1 MWATYPKMQEALD
14 LIEAWGFKYKS
25 IAFQWIKQNRSGNGY
40 FFGLGRWTRG
50 NTEPC
55 LIAIKGKPKRIS
67 AGVGQLVFSPLRR
80 HSQKPAEVRDKI
92 VELMG
97 DLPRIELFAREA
109 ARDGTCGATKH
120 RRPKSR
126 TRQPTASS
134 WPERRK
140 HMNQTTK
147 ETRRRSYDAVL
158 PKRAARCRLILETLG
173 NRELTASE
181 ITEELVAAGRIP
193 YFNRNYVAPRLTE
206 LKEIGILTTVGRR
219 KATRSDATEAV
230 WARAEPSGP
239 TGQTAAAYTDSP
251 TEAEQMTLGSA
262 T

>member
-1 MWATYPKMQEALD
+1 
-14 LIEAWGFKYKS
+14 
-25 IAFQWIKQNRSGNGY
+25 
-40 FFGLGRWTRG
+40 
-50 NTEPC
+50 
-55 LIAIKGKPKRIS
+55 
-67 AGVGQLVFSPLRR
+67 
-80 HSQKPAEVRDKI
+80 
-92 VELMG
+92 
-97 DLPRIELFAREA
+97 
-109 ARDGTCGATKH
+109 
-120 RRPKSR
+120 
-126 TRQPTASS
+126 
-134 WPERRK
+134 
-140 HMNQTTK
+140 MNQTTK

-239 TGQTAAAYTDSP
+239 TGQTAAAYADNP
-251 TEAEQMTLGSA
+251 TEAEQMTLSDRPPERRASMERLTHERVNGIKTGYWSAATKEVLVQKLAAYENTGYEPDEIRAAIEQAAKNSETKTATIMAECIAGAMKDTLEKYGTAGSGKKGE
-262 T
+262 TP

>member
-1 MWATYPKMQEALD
+1 
-14 LIEAWGFKYKS
+14 
-25 IAFQWIKQNRSGNGY
+25 
-40 FFGLGRWTRG
+40 
-50 NTEPC
+50 
-55 LIAIKGKPKRIS
+55 
-67 AGVGQLVFSPLRR
+67 
-80 HSQKPAEVRDKI
+80 
-92 VELMG
+92 
-97 DLPRIELFAREA
+97 
-109 ARDGTCGATKH
+109 
-120 RRPKSR
+120 
-126 TRQPTASS
+126 
-134 WPERRK
+134 
-140 HMNQTTK
+140 MNQTTK

-239 TGQTAAAYTDSP
+239 TGQTAAAYADNP
-251 TEAEQMTLGSA
+251 TEAEQMTASRRATGAQPPRRCSSRSSPPMRTRAMSPTRSA
-262 T
+262 QPLNRLPRAAKPKPRQSWPSVLRAP

>member
-1 MWATYPKMQEALD
+1 
-14 LIEAWGFKYKS
+14 
-25 IAFQWIKQNRSGNGY
+25 
-40 FFGLGRWTRG
+40 
-50 NTEPC
+50 
-55 LIAIKGKPKRIS
+55 
-67 AGVGQLVFSPLRR
+67 
-80 HSQKPAEVRDKI
+80 
-92 VELMG
+92 
-97 DLPRIELFAREA
+97 
-109 ARDGTCGATKH
+109 
-120 RRPKSR
+120 
-126 TRQPTASS
+126 
-134 WPERRK
+134 
-140 HMNQTTK
+140 MNQTTK

-239 TGQTAAAYTDSP
+239 TGQTAAAYADNP

-262 T
+262 TREEGQHGTSDPRESQRHQDGLLERSHQGGARPEARRL

>member
-1 MWATYPKMQEALD
+1 
-14 LIEAWGFKYKS
+14 
-25 IAFQWIKQNRSGNGY
+25 
-40 FFGLGRWTRG
+40 
-50 NTEPC
+50 
-55 LIAIKGKPKRIS
+55 
-67 AGVGQLVFSPLRR
+67 
-80 HSQKPAEVRDKI
+80 
-92 VELMG
+92 
-97 DLPRIELFAREA
+97 
-109 ARDGTCGATKH
+109 
-120 RRPKSR
+120 
-126 TRQPTASS
+126 
-134 WPERRK
+134 
-140 HMNQTTK
+140 MNQTTK

-239 TGQTAAAYTDSP
+239 TGQTAAAYADNP
-251 TEAEQMTLGSA
+251 TEAEQMTLRPPERRASMERLTHERVNGIKTGYWSA
-262 T
+262 ATKEALVQKLAAYENTGYEPDEIRAAIEQAAKNSETKTATIMAECIAGAMKDTLEKYGTAGNGKKGETP

>member
-1 MWATYPKMQEALD
+1 
-14 LIEAWGFKYKS
+14 
-25 IAFQWIKQNRSGNGY
+25 
-40 FFGLGRWTRG
+40 
-50 NTEPC
+50 
-55 LIAIKGKPKRIS
+55 
-67 AGVGQLVFSPLRR
+67 
-80 HSQKPAEVRDKI
+80 
-92 VELMG
+92 
-97 DLPRIELFAREA
+97 
-109 ARDGTCGATKH
+109 
-120 RRPKSR
+120 
-126 TRQPTASS
+126 
-134 WPERRK
+134 
-140 HMNQTTK
+140 MNQTTK

-239 TGQTAAAYTDSP
+239 TGQTAAAYTQTTRPRPSRWRSDRPPERRASMERLTHERVNGIKTGYWSAATKEVLVQKLVAYENTGYEP
-251 TEAEQMTLGSA
+251 DEIRAAIEQAAKNSETKTATIMAECIAGAMKDTLEKYGTAGSGKKGE
-262 T
+262 TP

>member
-1 MWATYPKMQEALD
+1 
-14 LIEAWGFKYKS
+14 
-25 IAFQWIKQNRSGNGY
+25 
-40 FFGLGRWTRG
+40 
-50 NTEPC
+50 
-55 LIAIKGKPKRIS
+55 
-67 AGVGQLVFSPLRR
+67 
-80 HSQKPAEVRDKI
+80 
-92 VELMG
+92 
-97 DLPRIELFAREA
+97 
-109 ARDGTCGATKH
+109 
-120 RRPKSR
+120 
-126 TRQPTASS
+126 
-134 WPERRK
+134 
-140 HMNQTTK
+140 MNQTTK

-181 ITEELVAAGRIP
+181 ITEELVAAGRIQ

-239 TGQTAAAYTDSP
+239 TGQTAAAYADNP
-251 TEAEQMTLGSA
+251 TEAEQMTFGSA